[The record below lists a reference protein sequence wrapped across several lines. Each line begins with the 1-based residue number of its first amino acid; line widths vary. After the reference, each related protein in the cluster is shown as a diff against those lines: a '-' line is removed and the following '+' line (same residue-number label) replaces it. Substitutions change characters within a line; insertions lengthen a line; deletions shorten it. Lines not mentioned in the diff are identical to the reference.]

1 MRADG
6 RNKDAIMHFTFLR
19 ELLLFLLVA
28 SIFTSFLYWVNY
40 KYKSLNRQIIKAID
54 IPVYLLSRQGVFVK
68 LLNDPTEKANLL
80 PLNNLGSLN
89 INSLIVDIQEYH
101 MYMKVLWKVLDTK
114 ISDKLTTQIRV
125 ESNEKLY
132 ISVRMVYLNHDHVM
146 AFVHNIT
153 KSETRRLEKEKYRF
167 FLESILEN
175 LPIATT
181 VKDKNDNG
189 RYLIWNKKATEMMDV
204 EAEKIVGHYEEEFS
218 RFMSDNF
225 IEETDKQVEETEI
238 PHSYIKRFTNPK
250 GREYTL
256 SFHKA
261 LVSYNNGKERWVV
274 SSALDITELL
284 ASKEKAEESNRLKSA
299 FLANMSHEI
308 RTPLNAIV
316 GFSSILSEYI
326 QDEDAKE
333 YIHIIEENNQLLLQL
348 INDILDISRIEAGIL
363 EFIEDDMNVNDSLEE
378 ILTAT
383 KLKISPEI
391 TIRLLSGLDTC
402 IIHTVPNR
410 VKQVLNNY
418 LSNAI
423 KHTEKGYI
431 EFGYY
436 PTQEGRIR
444 FFVRDTGSGIPFE
457 NQKDIF
463 KRFVKLDS
471 FKQGTGLGLSICT
484 MIAEKMNGE
493 VGVISTP
500 GKGSEFWFEI
510 PYNNPSRER

>member
-1 MRADG
+1 MY
-6 RNKDAIMHFTFLR
+6 FTFLG
-19 ELLLFLLVA
+19 ELLVFLSVA
-28 SIFTSFLYWVNY
+28 SIFGSFLYWLNY
-40 KYKSLNRQIIKAID
+40 KYKNLNKQIIKAID
-54 IPVYLLSRQGVFVK
+54 IPVYQINRQGIIVK
-68 LLNDPTEKANLL
+68 LLNAPTEKMHLL
-80 PLNNLGSLN
+80 PLNNPGPLN

-101 MYMKVLWKVLDTK
+101 TYMRLLRKVLDTK
-114 ISDKLTTQIRV
+114 ISDSLTTQIRV
-125 ESNEKLY
+125 DNNKKLY
-132 ISVRMVYLNHDHVM
+132 ISVRMVYLNRDNIM
-146 AFVHNIT
+146 AFVRNIT
-153 KSETRRLEKEKYRF
+153 KSETQRLEKEKYRF

-189 RYLIWNKKATEMMDV
+189 RYLIWNKKAAEMMDL
-204 EAEKIVGHYEEEFS
+204 EAEKIIGHYEEEFIP
-218 RFMSDNF
+218 FMPDNF
-225 IEETDKQVEETEI
+225 IQETDKEVEETEI
-238 PHSYIKRFTNPK
+238 PHSYIKHFTNPK

-256 SFHKA
+256 SFHKT
-261 LVSYNNGKERWVV
+261 LVSYNKGKERWIV

-284 ASKEKAEESNRLKSA
+284 AAKEKAEESNRLKSA

-348 INDILDISRIEAGIL
+348 IDDILDISRIEAGIL
-363 EFIEDDMNVNDSLEE
+363 EFIEEDMNVNDSLEE
-378 ILTAT
+378 MLAAT

-391 TIRLLSGLDTC
+391 DIRLLPGLDTC
-402 IIHTVPNR
+402 TIHTVPNR

-431 EFGYY
+431 EFGYCH
-436 PTQEGRIR
+436 PKEDRIR
-444 FFVRDTGSGIPFE
+444 FFVRDTGSGIPAE

-463 KRFVKLDS
+463 RRFVKLDS

-493 VGVISTP
+493 VGVNSTL

-510 PYNNPSRER
+510 PYSKPLTREI